1 MTASTAGPVTRASV
15 PVKLLAIVLAGA
27 AVSIALGVYG
37 RVHDP
42 TGEKPYTLFF
52 SDTINLKVWFATAAL
67 FLAAI
72 QVLLALRL
80 YDRIHVPRTAPPW
93 LGDAHRLTGVVTFGL
108 TLPVAYQCLW
118 ALGFQSTDGRVL
130 LHSLLGCFFFGAFT
144 IKVLAVRTHGLPS
157 WLLPV
162 VGGTV
167 FATLVLIWTTSAVW
181 FWREFG
187 FPSF

>member
-1 MTASTAGPVTRASV
+1 MTAPAAQPVARASV
-15 PVKLLAIVLAGA
+15 PVKLFGIVLAGA
-27 AVSIALGVYG
+27 AVSVALGVYG

-42 TGEKPYTLFF
+42 TGEKPYTLVF
-52 SDTINLKVWFATAAL
+52 SDTINLKVWFATAAV
-67 FLAAI
+67 FLAAV

-80 YDRIHVPRTAPPW
+80 YGKVHVPRRSPAW
-93 LGDAHRLTGVVTFGL
+93 LGDAHRLIGIVAFGL

-118 ALGFQSTDGRVL
+118 ALGFQSTDTRVL
-130 LHSLLGCFFFGAFT
+130 VHSLLGCFFFGVFT
-144 IKVLAVRTHGLPS
+144 IKVLSVRTHGLPG
-157 WLLPV
+157 WLLPI

-167 FATLVLIWTTSAVW
+167 FATLVLIWLTSAIW